1 LKRIFTL
8 MLGALA
14 MVAVALISAFIAMRL
29 AIHGREVQVPQLTG
43 LTVAEASAIAASDRL
58 NLTLENRFYSTGIPA
73 GRILAQDPAPGA
85 RVRRD
90 WAVRITESLGA
101 QAVNI
106 PDLTG
111 QSERAATVSI
121 RRLALDLGVVAHL
134 AIPGAPDVVLAQT
147 PTANSGG
154 VDSPRVS
161 LLVSD
166 PIGPSS
172 APSSSATTASAAPS
186 SDDAS
191 SIAPTLEA
199 VTVPTAYVMPSLLGL
214 TWSAASA
221 RANAAGLHLLAT
233 TDSSAN
239 APGSSLSTSQSLL
252 SQSQPDLLALNSSAP
267 RSANV
272 VTAQTPQPGR
282 RVLQGDT
289 VHVTFGAAQ

>member
-1 LKRIFTL
+1 MRRIFTL

-29 AIHGREVQVPQLTG
+29 AIHGREVLVPQLTG
-43 LTVAEASAIAASDRL
+43 LTVAQASDIAARDGL

-134 AIPGAPDVVLAQT
+134 ALPGAPDVVLAQT
-147 PTANSGG
+147 PTANSSGIDG
-154 VDSPRVS
+154 PRVS

-166 PIGPSS
+166 PIASSPAATPSS
-172 APSSSATTASAAPS
+172 ATPASPAPS
-186 SDDAS
+186 SADAS
-191 SIAPTLEA
+191 TPTPETAPQL
-199 VTVPTAYVMPSLLGL
+199 TAYVMPSLLGL

>member
-1 LKRIFTL
+1 MKRIFNL
-8 MLGALA
+8 ILGTLA
-14 MVAVALISAFIAMRL
+14 MIVVALFSAFIAMRL

-121 RRLALDLGVVAHL
+121 RRLALDLGVIAHL

-147 PTANSGG
+147 PTANSSG

-172 APSSSATTASAAPS
+172 APSSATPASAAPS
-186 SDDAS
+186 SADAP
-191 SIAPTLEA
+191 SIAPTPEA